1 MNGKCPQ
8 LAHSGCAGALQCP
21 LSEVKRTFFA
31 ARMSAFDPKRT
42 LGHPLLVADEVFG
55 SEANAPYA
63 GPILLGP
70 CAKGDSDEGVKK

>member
-1 MNGKCPQ
+1 MSAIGP
-8 LAHSGCAGALQCP
+8 LRTCACALQCP
-21 LSEVKRTFFA
+21 LSEV
-31 ARMSAFDPKRT
+31 KRT

-70 CAKGDSDEGVKK
+70 CAKDDSDEGVKK

>member
-1 MNGKCPQ
+1 
-8 LAHSGCAGALQCP
+8 
-21 LSEVKRTFFA
+21 
-31 ARMSAFDPKRT
+31 MSAFDPKRI

>member
-1 MNGKCPQ
+1 MNGKCPL
-8 LAHSGCAGALQCP
+8 LAHSGHALVHCNA
-21 LSEVKRTFFA
+21 LSEVKRTFFP